1 MNPIDII
8 ALNLFFVTE
17 LGLIRVHFI
26 FLHGGRGYGG
36 RGHGPAPTKTAWFV
50 GAHPCVRPPDSTSAA
65 GVLK

>member
-26 FLHGGRGYGG
+26 FLHGGRG
-36 RGHGPAPTKTAWFV
+36 HGPAPTKTAWFV
-50 GAHPCVRPPDSTSAA
+50 GAHPCVRPPDSISAA